1 MHCILKRLSRL
12 SVGNVCHHLA
22 IPPDLWGLPFLK
34 NKIFRKLLLFRALQ
48 GRQMELLEHRLKWH
62 LAHFSKS
69 RIRIKATGP
78 VLELPEGLSARA
90 VRVLPVGAAGSLS
103 VQWAEVCAS
112 LLCRV
117 GLPWRLCPAVR
128 APSLGAAGTSQPG
141 RSVLRR
147 ISFWRKAV
155 WEHQKELV
163 THKKSRGT
171 GACQSSPWDREAG
184 TGLSVTFVGSLRRG
198 LGCCK
203 AWGPSSFRHGD
214 VKGSEES
221 SETAW
226 ELPAKVTLRS

>member
-163 THKKSRGT
+163 THEKIQGYWCVSEQPLGQGGWHRVICYLRGELEER
-171 GACQSSPWDREAG
+171 P
-184 TGLSVTFVGSLRRG
+184 GLL
-198 LGCCK
+198 
-203 AWGPSSFRHGD
+203 
-214 VKGSEES
+214 
-221 SETAW
+221 
-226 ELPAKVTLRS
+226 